1 MFSWTQ
7 TRANLPGWYGLG
19 TGLAE
24 IDLGLL
30 QEMYGSWPFFR
41 TLLDFA
47 QMSLAKAD
55 MGIFETYLG
64 LVSDELR
71 ADFGPLIEEEFA
83 RSAQQVTKV
92 TGQALL
98 EGDPTLQRGID
109 LRNPYVDPISYLQV
123 ELLCRLRPLPED
135 DEAKEGLEEAVML
148 SLLGVAAGLRN
159 TG

>member
-1 MFSWTQ
+1 
-7 TRANLPGWYGLG
+7 
-19 TGLAE
+19 
-24 IDLGLL
+24 
-30 QEMYGSWPFFR
+30 
-41 TLLDFA
+41 
-47 QMSLAKAD
+47 MSLAKAD
-55 MGIFETYLG
+55 LGIFRTYLG
-64 LVSDELR
+64 LVPDELR
-71 ADFGPLIEEEFA
+71 GDFGSLIETEHA
-83 RSAQQVTKV
+83 RSVEQVTKV

-123 ELLCRLRPLPED
+123 ELLERLRSLPEQ